1 MRPSLRDVCGVPP
14 WGEGELSG
22 SGSFRIWDLGL
33 SRLGIRVS
41 GFRVWGLGFSGLEFG
56 VCVETQDDGLC
67 LSFDF
72 VDFLVVLAKLAVRSQ
87 KFSQAR
93 QLTLQ
98 PPKTQDLKPK
108 P

>member
-1 MRPSLRDVCGVPP
+1 MYRRGVK
-14 WGEGELSG
+14 E
-22 SGSFRIWDLGL
+22 SFRVQGVSGFGIWGF

-93 QLTLQ
+93 QLSLQ
-98 PPKTQDLKPK
+98 PPKNSRP
-108 P
+108 